1 MVRLSIELDDHAYD
15 QLRRMADN
23 SGQSVEAL
31 IAALAEREAL
41 AEHGITEEFLADV
54 QDMIETY
61 RPVFNRLAQ

>member
-15 QLRRMADN
+15 QLRRMADS

-31 IAALAEREAL
+31 IAALAEREVL